1 MARRSGKCLT
11 PVDPPARCKET
22 LVKTSL
28 ATRIAALLA
37 AAFMT
42 VLTIE
47 SIAHYA
53 LPSLGTALMAA
64 ADARQ

>member
-1 MARRSGKCLT
+1 M
-11 PVDPPARCKET
+11 
-22 LVKTSL
+22 KTSL